1 MGLTQQLRSPG
12 AKSRTHSA
20 LQGRKVPENLK
31 EAWGPPSQLGKTTL
45 WEVGSE
51 EGAAGASQTEE
62 GVLSTVV
69 ESRRGALLGARRC
82 GHSPGLALV

>member
-1 MGLTQQLRSPG
+1 MGLTQQLHSPG

-20 LQGRKVPENLK
+20 LQSREVPENLE
-31 EAWGPPSQLGKTTL
+31 EASQLGKTTL

-51 EGAAGASQTEE
+51 EGAAGASQTE

-69 ESRRGALLGARRC
+69 EIRRGALLGARRC